1 MTTIRIK
8 GSPAALQ
15 SFYTNQKASV
25 VWVRTPAT
33 APRSL
38 VAKEQTR
45 SVIATSLPN
54 PIYAQRK

>member
-1 MTTIRIK
+1 MSIRIK

-33 APRSL
+33 TQPSL
-38 VAKEQTR
+38 IIKKPTP

>member
-15 SFYTNQKASV
+15 SFYTNPKAAT

-33 APRSL
+33 TPPSL
-38 VAKEQTR
+38 VTNEQTR

-54 PIYAQRK
+54 PIYDRRK